1 MDAFISGGTREER
14 KNRKKERKEKR
25 RRRRIITSSD
35 SDSSDDANIQ
45 VYWGLLQRQQ
55 ALAKLGEYLAKI
67 QQYNGSVA
75 KKDKKD
81 EKVTGNT
88 SLSKIKNSTVEN
100 QVQRNLEK
108 SSTEY
113 SEDSVSDSEEY
124 LEDFET
130 IVDYAGMLEGP
141 YELHTDESG
150 NKQYEL
156 LETKQYP
163 YRDRENQAQKEEEK
177 VARETN
183 EIKRVAEEQAE
194 AQRVAEEQAEAQRVA
209 EEQAE
214 AQRVAK
220 EKAEIEE
227 RERAER
233 ERAERE
239 RVEKERAER
248 ERVEKEIA
256 ERERVAKQQAA
267 QAKAKAKAKAPAQ
280 ASAQIVIQ
288 REHDTLKPGFNA
300 YEANMS
306 QKLLEIKTRIDTVK
320 DAIKHI
326 EDDLDSRVHNGDLRW
341 IRGVIT
347 RCELNHH
354 KLTTLFGE
362 LNDIKSNMGSQ
373 EQNKVF
379 NESVNI
385 SINEVSELIT
395 KTENQ
400 IELAKQ
406 VIQAIHAE
414 QEAKQLAEQ
423 AEEAKKNAKRAE
435 RERAER
441 ERAERERAERE
452 REAEANLEYT
462 NNHIIELKDIL
473 VDSMK
478 IIKQNSVDVAN
489 ATNNIDQL
497 EELIQLLRQNKF
509 KINKLITNFNDA
521 SSFAN
526 SVIRGNDPSTH
537 QLVNPNYE
545 KLKKTPIY
553 KILIKNIQ
561 ETNELVTNI
570 RKLAEHNLE
579 LANTKLNIAQRQAEL
594 AQIQEQHELAK
605 NIEITKARIKEIDQ
619 SIAANEEVI
628 RKADG
633 QNKQLRKFLKNTYP

>member
-55 ALAKLGEYLAKI
+55 AMAQIGRYFAKI
-67 QQYNGSVA
+67 QQYRESVA

-183 EIKRVAEEQAE
+183 EIK
-194 AQRVAEEQAEAQRVA
+194 RVA